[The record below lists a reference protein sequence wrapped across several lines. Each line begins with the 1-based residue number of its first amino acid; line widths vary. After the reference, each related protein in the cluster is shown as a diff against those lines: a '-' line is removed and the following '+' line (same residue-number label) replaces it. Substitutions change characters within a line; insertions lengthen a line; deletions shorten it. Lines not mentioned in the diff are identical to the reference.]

1 MYSVFY
7 RKKKVEIFIYRWYNI
22 FKLQCLKVQYIR
34 LLEEC
39 FSREFISVNDNRAA
53 CKTVNINLYEKTV
66 CLKVED
72 WLKIPKNN
80 IHSTTKLIFT
90 TCTCQV
96 KRKWWE
102 MRNFCQYWMIRYFK
116 SSIKSYYVNI
126 DRLSLVVPLI
136 VGNIFGSGR
145 KSFFYL
151 KPDNVRISPILGLIR
166 FTFL

>member
-1 MYSVFY
+1 
-7 RKKKVEIFIYRWYNI
+7 
-22 FKLQCLKVQYIR
+22 
-34 LLEEC
+34 
-39 FSREFISVNDNRAA
+39 
-53 CKTVNINLYEKTV
+53 
-66 CLKVED
+66 
-72 WLKIPKNN
+72 
-80 IHSTTKLIFT
+80 
-90 TCTCQV
+90 
-96 KRKWWE
+96 
-102 MRNFCQYWMIRYFK
+102 MIRYFK